1 MTRWTRSTGTTTSL
15 TNFNML
21 EQIIIDIKKG
31 TVFDNKGNSLGHV
44 GDTKTEINT
53 DKAMVYMSV
62 NLIMPAAEF
71 RKISDAAMA
80 PAKPK
85 ERAIRL

>member
-1 MTRWTRSTGTTTSL
+1 MPLTTLTGMITSL

-44 GDTKTEINT
+44 GDVKTEINT
-53 DKAMVYMSV
+53 DKAMVYMGV
-62 NLIMPAAEF
+62 NLIMSAAEF
-71 RKISDAAMA
+71 RRVADAAMA
-80 PAKPK
+80 PVKPK